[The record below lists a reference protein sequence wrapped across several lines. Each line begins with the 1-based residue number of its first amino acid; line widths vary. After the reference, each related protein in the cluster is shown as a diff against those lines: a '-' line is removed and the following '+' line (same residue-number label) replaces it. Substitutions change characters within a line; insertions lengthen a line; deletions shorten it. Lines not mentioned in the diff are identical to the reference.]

1 MYECVC
7 VYACVCACVS
17 LRVCVCVCKGVK
29 RGTSVADSPSMLFLS
44 GEHQILADGGTLGHS
59 PRLAV
64 SRSNLQCHI
73 KSRN

>member
-1 MYECVC
+1 MCVC
-7 VYACVCACVS
+7 MCVRVCVS
-17 LRVCVCVCKGVK
+17 MSVCVCVCKGVK
-29 RGTSVADSPSMLFLS
+29 RGTAAADSPSVLFLS